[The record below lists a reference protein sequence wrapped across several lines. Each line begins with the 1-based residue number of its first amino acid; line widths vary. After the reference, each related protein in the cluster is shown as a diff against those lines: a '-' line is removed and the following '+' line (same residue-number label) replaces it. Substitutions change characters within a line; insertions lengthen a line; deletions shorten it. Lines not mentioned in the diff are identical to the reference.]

1 MPAIVKILAV
11 FGLVLLLGRSR
22 LHLGFSLLLGA
33 LVLGLWSG
41 QAGRAL
47 AGNSLRGVTGGTTI
61 YLAAIIVLIL
71 LLSRLM
77 ERSGHLQ
84 RIVYAF
90 ALVVRSRRAVSAL
103 VPALIGLLPM
113 PGGALFSAPLVKK
126 TVEEIALPGELK
138 AVINYWFRHVW
149 EYWWPLYPGFIL
161 AVGLLGVPAWQLML
175 AQFPL
180 ALFCVIAGVVILL
193 RPLEGLPRRVGP
205 SLRGESFLM
214 LIRESM
220 PILAV
225 LGVILVLNILRRLL
239 GEIGPAISCPP
250 ELSVLAGIAV
260 CIGMVIRTNR
270 LGVEDIARALR
281 DRKYFDFVF
290 LVVGIMVF
298 KSVLTGSSIVLDLK
312 DELISFRIPLLL
324 VITLLPFIS
333 GLVTGI
339 AVGFVGASFPVI
351 LPLLAGLPPL
361 SILVHAALAYSC
373 GYMGMMLSPVH
384 LCLLVS
390 KDYFQAGFPSCY
402 RLLLPLVGLTLL
414 LTGIYFVVL
423 LRLAG

>member
-1 MPAIVKILAV
+1 VKILAV
-11 FGLVLLLGRSR
+11 FGLVLLLSRSR
-22 LHLGFSLLLGA
+22 LHLGFALLVGA

-41 QAGRAL
+41 QSSPDL
-47 AGNSLRGVTGGTTI
+47 AGIALRVVTGWSTF
-61 YLAAIIVLIL
+61 YLVAIIVLIL

-77 ERSGHLQ
+77 EQSGHLQ

-90 ALVVRSRRAVSAL
+90 ALVVRSRRALSAL

-126 TVEEIALPGELK
+126 TVEEVALPEEQK

-175 AQFPL
+175 VQFPL
-180 ALFCVIAGVVILL
+180 ALFCVSAGVVFLL
-193 RPLEGLPRRVGP
+193 LPLKGLPRRSGP

-225 LGVILVLNILRRLL
+225 LGVILVLNVLRRLL
-239 GEIGPAISCPP
+239 GEIGLAISCPP
-250 ELSVLAGIAV
+250 ELSVLVGIMV

-270 LGVEDIARALR
+270 LGTEDIARALR

-290 LVVGIMVF
+290 LVLGIMIF
-298 KSVLTGSSIVLDLK
+298 KGVLTGSSVVLDVK
-312 DELISFRIPLLL
+312 DELLSYRIPLLL

-361 SILVHAALAYSC
+361 STLAHAALAYSC

-402 RLLLPLVGLTLL
+402 RLLLPLAALTLL
-414 LTGIYFVVL
+414 LSFVYFVIL
-423 LRLAG
+423 IHLAG